1 MRKPIHRSKTMWVS
15 LAIAVLG
22 VVFDNFSEIRNILD
36 ERYYGP
42 LLILIGVTMA
52 VLRFYTKDQE

>member
-42 LLILIGVTMA
+42 LLILIGATMA
-52 VLRFYTKDQE
+52 ILRFYTKDQE